1 MTPAH
6 GILQARTLEWVVVPF
21 SKGSSQH
28 KFEKDQQKSIMQAF
42 VWVFRIFSLFLV
54 AVWLEENVNSVREG
68 NSPVLYMSVNP
79 THRIV

>member
-1 MTPAH
+1 
-6 GILQARTLEWVVVPF
+6 
-21 SKGSSQH
+21 
-28 KFEKDQQKSIMQAF
+28 MQAF